1 MTLRARP
8 STEHLLLVS
17 ERGGESARTLR
28 LLEGGTRRRVGK
40 RQKSRE
46 VSEVPRL
53 WGGRWKTR

>member
-28 LLEGGTRRRVGK
+28 CRKVELE
-40 RQKSRE
+40 E
-46 VSEVPRL
+46 E
-53 WGGRWKTR
+53 